1 MEYLLGSQVLSSIAQ
16 CAWMPKG
23 SVCDP
28 EAGLGCHPH
37 TGVFSTFNRMECRL
51 QTLLSIVFAVGVLK
65 LGIQTEGFSPR
76 SMAALAPVGLQ
87 VGEQEGEGQLG
98 VELGSSVEALT
109 AQCECAG
116 KKRNEDQLCC

>member
-16 CAWMPKG
+16 SAWMPKG
-23 SVCDP
+23 SVCDS

-65 LGIQTEGFSPR
+65 LGIQTEGSSPC
-76 SMAALAPVGLQ
+76 STAALWL
-87 VGEQEGEGQLG
+87 
-98 VELGSSVEALT
+98 SALHLS
-109 AQCECAG
+109 AFKWESRRG
-116 KKRNEDQLCC
+116 KDS